1 MQIDYI
7 NGKHVIHFL
16 EIADT
21 DDNDG
26 INAISNAY
34 RRARNFARDFGGR
47 KFHNRSYGGGIAFDY
62 QQQAKDCIEAYH
74 SNNKLPWTTKKSPRP
89 SSNGWPNKNANK

>member
-7 NGKHVIHFL
+7 NGKYVIHFL

-21 DDNDG
+21 DWDNNG
-26 INAISNAY
+26 IDAVSTGY
-34 RRARNFARDFGGR
+34 QRALDFARDFGGR

-62 QQQAKDCIEAYH
+62 QQQAKDCIEAY
-74 SNNKLPWTTKKSPRP
+74 NNQ
-89 SSNGWPNKNANK
+89 